1 MPNKR
6 SFHYHGESIQKD
18 RKRRSLAALKK
29 IYSYQVPSGG
39 LIVTWVYH
47 QPLNYSA
54 KQWELFTSALCQ
66 EGALYDGRNPGP
78 IIHEHPS
85 LTVEI
90 EKIESFEKF
99 CRYALLNPSK
109 HDLQVRFVRS
119 NTECAVCLIEKAQR
133 KPRDAELTCQ

>member
-6 SFHYHGESIQKD
+6 SFHYHGESVQKD

-29 IYSYQVPSGG
+29 IYSYQIPSGG

-47 QPLNYSA
+47 QPLLYSA

-66 EGALYDGRNPGP
+66 EGALSNGRSPGP

-85 LTVEI
+85 ITVEI
-90 EKIESFEKF
+90 EKIDSFNNF
-99 CRYALLNPSK
+99 RRFALLNPSK
-109 HDLQVRFVRS
+109 HDFRVRFVRS
-119 NTECAVCLIEKAQR
+119 SADCAVCLIERAQQSPESDT
-133 KPRDAELTCQ
+133 K

>member
-6 SFHYHGESIQKD
+6 SFHYHGESVQKD

-29 IYSYQVPSGG
+29 IYSYQIPSSG

-47 QPLNYSA
+47 QPLAHSA

-66 EGALYDGRNPGP
+66 EGALHDERTPGP

-85 LTVEI
+85 ITVEI
-90 EKIESFEKF
+90 ERIDSFKNF
-99 CRYALLNPSK
+99 CRFALLNPSK
-109 HDLQVRFVRS
+109 HDFQVRFVRS
-119 NTECAVCLIEKAQR
+119 NTDCAVCLIERAQ
-133 KPRDAELTCQ
+133 KNH